1 MMAKSLVVT
10 CDICDAEGARSYG
23 ITVDD
28 QKWSVDLCDDHA
40 EPVMTLAGEGQ
51 RSEWERS
58 VPRGTQRA
66 LESRIRGIPTIPARQ
81 EK

>member
-1 MMAKSLVVT
+1 MMAKSMVVA
-10 CDICDAEGARSYG
+10 CDICGAEGARSYG

-40 EPVMTLAGEGQ
+40 EPVMALAGEGQ
-51 RSEWERS
+51 RSEWQRS
-58 VPRGTQRA
+58 VGGGTQRT
-66 LESRIRGIPTIPARQ
+66 LESRIRGIPVYPARQ